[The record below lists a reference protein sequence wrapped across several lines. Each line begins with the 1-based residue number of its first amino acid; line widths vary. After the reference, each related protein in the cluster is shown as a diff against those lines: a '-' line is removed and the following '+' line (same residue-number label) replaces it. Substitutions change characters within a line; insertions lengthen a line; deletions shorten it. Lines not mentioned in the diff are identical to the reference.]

1 GRVPRAHGH
10 APGRLNE
17 TRPRQSNHIPR
28 TTAPKATL
36 IALPYSVENALPQ
49 LKHRAHAMSV
59 VNINQVRPTGMIH
72 TDQNSK
78 HEILQRALHYP
89 LPYLRHVPKAW
100 KLSWHKS
107 CVN

>member
-1 GRVPRAHGH
+1 AHGH
-10 APGRLNE
+10 ARDSVKY
-17 TRPRQSNHIPR
+17 TRHRQSNYILR
-28 TTAPKATL
+28 ITAPKATL
-36 IALPYSVENALPQ
+36 IALPYSVENGLPR
-49 LKHRAHAMSV
+49 LKHRAHAISV

-78 HEILQRALHYP
+78 HEILQRALHCP